1 MLLFC
6 LLLLLQIIKSF
17 LFDPGWSSTRIHEMW
32 QANLLACKQSD
43 ISDSSQFLTTH
54 INNFVC
60 VSLCVGVSHSV
71 VSYFFRPCGLQ
82 PARLHC
88 PWDFPLDG
96 VAISS
101 SRGSS
106 QARDRTCISY
116 QQMDSVPLS
125 HFGSPIC
132 IHTHTHTHT
141 YIHMK
146 CNAAI
151 YYANILGKEGE
162 KREWDQGKL

>member
-6 LLLLLQIIKSF
+6 LLLLSQIIKPF
-17 LFDPGWSSTRIHEMW
+17 LFDPGCSSTRVHEMW

-54 INNFVC
+54 IDNCVC
-60 VSLCVGVSHSV
+60 VSIYVGVVHLV
-71 VSYFFRPCGLQ
+71 VSYFSRPCGLQ

-88 PWDFPLDG
+88 PWDFPLEG

-106 QARDRTCISY
+106 QPRDRTCISY
-116 QQMDSVPLS
+116 QQMDSLPLS
-125 HFGSPIC
+125 RFGSPIC
-132 IHTHTHTHT
+132 IHTHTYIHT
-141 YIHMK
+141 YEIQ
-146 CNAAI
+146 CI
-151 YYANILGKEGE
+151 DYANILGKEGQ
-162 KREWDQGKL
+162 KR